1 MSFNFAYLSGG
12 KLYLKLGLANVQTIV
27 SEFGQAVQQ
36 RELQMQRRNS
46 WKQKNM
52 AADFMSG
59 GMSQDPKPDRSILPV
74 AVQGVCP
81 TSADRLLYTLE
92 AGEVG
97 GIFTIER
104 FGGVSIDVIGQAA
117 VPERHQKTREKR
129 LFHSADFK
137 VDRVDF
143 NPEYQL
149 IACAAIAKDGSA
161 NIATMPVNSVHLA
174 QVTEGDSLDLAPKW
188 IPGFRRAIVFQSAG
202 IGRDGAGGIV
212 EQKHSTIEQLDL
224 DRQEVI
230 TLASDPKYD
239 LLSPQM
245 AADGTLY
252 YIRRPYRPLRQ
263 RVSLSQIVKDA
274 LFIPARLLTAI
285 FEWLNFFTRRHT
297 GKSLLAVP
305 QLPERINSHQVL
317 FLGRLVDVGTEVER
331 NRRFGDADSPAL
343 VPRSWELIEQYP
355 HREPKVIA
363 RGVVAFDVGQSG
375 QIIYSNG
382 SAVYGMSPGSV
393 AQRLVVIGAASQD
406 ENRPIEQVV
415 ILDRDNHLN

>member
-12 KLYLKLGLANVQTIV
+12 KLYLKLGQATVQTIV
-27 SEFGQAVQQ
+27 SEFGAAVQQ
-36 RELQMQRRNS
+36 RESQRQRRDG
-46 WKQKNM
+46 WKQKSVTANLM
-52 AADFMSG
+52 PAGMSG
-59 GMSQDPKPDRSILPV
+59 ALKSDRSHVPV

-81 TSADRLLYTLE
+81 TGADRLLYTLE

-97 GIFTIER
+97 GIFTLER
-104 FGGVSIDVIGQAA
+104 FVTPAA
-117 VPERHQKTREKR
+117 ISEVKAPAPRQQPKEKR

-137 VDRVDF
+137 IDRVDF

-149 IACAAIAKDGSA
+149 IACAAIGKDGAA
-161 NIATMPVNSVHLA
+161 NIATMPVNAVHLA

-202 IGRDGAGGIV
+202 IGRDGAGYIV
-212 EQKHSTIEQLDL
+212 EQKHSTIEQLDV

-245 AADGTLY
+245 TADGTLY

-263 RVSLSQIVKDA
+263 RVKFSQLLKEAV
-274 LFIPARLLTAI
+274 LMPARLLAAVLQ
-285 FEWLNFFTRRHT
+285 WLNFFTHRHT
-297 GKSLLAVP
+297 GASLLAVP
-305 QLPERINSHQVL
+305 QQSVVPSQQMS
-317 FLGRLVDVGTEVER
+317 FLGRLVDVGAEMTR
-331 NRRFGDADSPAL
+331 NRRFGDPDSPAL
-343 VPRSWELIEQYP
+343 VPRSWELIEQFP

-363 RGVVAFDVGQSG
+363 QGVVAYDVGLNG
-375 QIIYSNG
+375 QIVYSNG
-382 SAVYGMSPGSV
+382 SAVYGVLPGG
-393 AQRLVVIGAASQD
+393 QIERLVVVGAAREEQY
-406 ENRPIEQVV
+406 PIEQVV

>member
-12 KLYLKLGLANVQTIV
+12 RLYLKLGQATVQSIA
-27 SEFGQAVQQ
+27 SEFGQAAQQ
-36 RELQMQRRNS
+36 RGFEMQRRNG
-46 WKQKNM
+46 WKQKNLSAFM
-52 AADFMSG
+52 PGMSG
-59 GMSQDPKPDRSILPV
+59 DLQQQDRSRVDACSTIVPV

-81 TSADRLLYTLE
+81 TGADRLLYTLE

-97 GIFTIER
+97 GIFTLER
-104 FGGVSIDVIGQAA
+104 F
-117 VPERHQKTREKR
+117 VPINISGTSPPEYPQKTKEKR

-143 NPEYQL
+143 HPDYQL
-149 IACAAIAKDGSA
+149 IACATIGKDGTA
-161 NIATMPVNSVHLA
+161 NIATMPVNAVQLE

-202 IGRDGAGGIV
+202 ICRDRTGEIV

-263 RVSLSQIVKDA
+263 PVRFSQTLTTAI
-274 LFIPARLLTAI
+274 LIPIRLLRAI
-285 FEWLNFFTRRHT
+285 CEWFNFFTRRHI
-297 GKSLLAVP
+297 GISLLPSP
-305 QLPERINSHQVL
+305 QRQPLKTQQTL
-317 FLGRLVDVGTEVER
+317 FLGRLVDVGSQIQR

-343 VPRSWELIEQYP
+343 VPRSWELIEQCP

-363 RGVVAFDVGQSG
+363 RGVLAFDVGSDG
-375 QIIYSNG
+375 QLVYSNG
-382 SAVYGMSPGSV
+382 SAVYGVLPGGV
-393 AQRLVVIGAASQD
+393 AQRLVVD
-406 ENRPIEQVV
+406 RPIDQVV

>member
-12 KLYLKLGLANVQTIV
+12 RLYLKLGAATAQAIA
-27 SEFGQAVQQ
+27 SEFGRAAQQ
-36 RELQMQRRNS
+36 RGLELQRRNG
-46 WKQKNM
+46 WKQKNLSASLM
-52 AADFMSG
+52 PNGISGDVQQQDRLRVETAAG
-59 GMSQDPKPDRSILPV
+59 IVPV

-81 TSADRLLYTLE
+81 TGADRLLYTLA

-97 GIFTIER
+97 GIFTLER
-104 FGGVSIDVIGQAA
+104 FVPVNISGGSPAEQHQQA
-117 VPERHQKTREKR
+117 KEKR

-143 NPEYQL
+143 HPDYQL
-149 IACAAIAKDGSA
+149 IACATIGKDGTA
-161 NIATMPVNSVHLA
+161 NIATMPVNAVQLE
-174 QVTEGDSLDLAPKW
+174 QVTEGDSIDLAPKW

-202 IGRDGAGGIV
+202 IGRDSMGAIV
-212 EQKHSTIEQLDL
+212 EQKHSTIEQLDI

-245 AADGTLY
+245 TADGTLY
-252 YIRRPYRPLRQ
+252 YIRRPYRSLQQ
-263 RVSLSQIVKDA
+263 RMSLSQLIKEA
-274 LFIPARLLTAI
+274 ILSPARLLRAI
-285 FEWLNFFTRRHT
+285 CEWLNLFTRSHT
-297 GKSLLAVP
+297 GKSLIPLPPLAH
-305 QLPERINSHQVL
+305 SHAQQMV
-317 FLGRLVDVGTEVER
+317 FLGRAIDVGTQIER

-355 HREPKVIA
+355 HREPKTIG
-363 RGVVAFDVGQSG
+363 RGVLAFDVGANG

-382 SAVYGMSPGSV
+382 SAVYGVLPGGV
-393 AQRLVVIGAASQD
+393 AQRLVVD
-406 ENRPIEQVV
+406 RPISQVV

>member
-12 KLYLKLGLANVQTIV
+12 KLYLKLGQANVQTIV
-27 SEFGQAVQQ
+27 SEFGEAVQQ
-36 RELQMQRRNS
+36 RELQMQRRNG
-46 WKQKNM
+46 WKQKNL
-52 AADFMSG
+52 ATNFMPV
-59 GMSQDPKPDRSILPV
+59 GMSTDPKQERSSVPV

-81 TSADRLLYTLE
+81 TSADRLLYTLA

-97 GIFTIER
+97 GIFALER
-104 FGGVSIDVIGQAA
+104 LGVSIDTIGQDP
-117 VPERHQKTREKR
+117 VPAHPQKTREKR

-149 IACAAIAKDGSA
+149 IACAAICKDGSS
-161 NIATMPVNSVHLA
+161 NIATMPAHSVHLM

-202 IGRDGAGGIV
+202 ISRNGAGQIV
-212 EQKHSTIEQLDL
+212 EQKHSTIEQLDI

-245 AADGTLY
+245 AADGSLY
-252 YIRRPYRPLRQ
+252 YIRRPYLPLRQ
-263 RVSLSQIVKDA
+263 RVRFSQLITETLS
-274 LFIPARLLTAI
+274 IPGRLLTAI

-297 GKSLLAVP
+297 GRSLLVMP
-305 QLPERINSHQVL
+305 QLSEQLNSQQML
-317 FLGRLVDVGTEVER
+317 LLGRLVDVGAEIDR
-331 NRRFGDADSPAL
+331 NRRFGDADSPSL
-343 VPRSWELIEQYP
+343 VPRSWELIEQFP

-363 RGVVAFDVGQSG
+363 QGVVAFDVGQSG
-375 QIIYSNG
+375 QIVYSNG
-382 SAVYGMSPGSV
+382 SAVYGVFPGGV
-393 AQRLVVIGAASQD
+393 AQRLVVD
-406 ENRPIEQVV
+406 RPIEQVV
-415 ILDRDNHLN
+415 ILDRDNQLN

>member
-12 KLYLKLGLANVQTIV
+12 RLYLKLGQATVQTIV

-36 RELQMQRRNS
+36 RESQMQRRNG
-46 WKQKNM
+46 WKQKNV
-52 AADFMSG
+52 AANFIPAGMSG
-59 GMSQDPKPDRSILPV
+59 DVNQQDRSSIPV

-97 GIFTIER
+97 GIFTLER
-104 FGGVSIDVIGQAA
+104 FAA
-117 VPERHQKTREKR
+117 SLKDRQQTKEKR

-143 NPEYQL
+143 HPEHQL
-149 IACAAIAKDGSA
+149 IACAAIGKDGTA
-161 NIATMPVNSVHLA
+161 NIATMPVNAVRLE
-174 QVTEGDSLDLAPKW
+174 QVTEGDSIDLAPKW

-202 IGRDGAGGIV
+202 IGRDGAGDVV
-212 EQKHSTIEQLDL
+212 EQRHSTIEQLDL

-239 LLSPQM
+239 LLSPKM
-245 AADGTLY
+245 TADGILY
-252 YIRRPYRPLRQ
+252 YIRRPYRSLRQ
-263 RVSLSQIVKDA
+263 RVPFSQIIKDA
-274 LFIPARLLTAI
+274 ILIPLRLLTAI

-305 QLPERINSHQVL
+305 QLQQVKAHQML
-317 FLGRLVDVGTEVER
+317 FLGRLVDVGTEIER

-343 VPRSWELIEQYP
+343 VPRSWELIQQHP
-355 HREPKVIA
+355 HREPQVIGH
-363 RGVVAFDVGQSG
+363 GVLAFDVGLDG
-375 QIIYSNG
+375 QIVYSNG
-382 SAVYGMSPGSV
+382 SAVYGLLPGGV
-393 AQRLVVIGAASQD
+393 AQRLIVDRSID
-406 ENRPIEQVV
+406 QVV
-415 ILDRDNHLN
+415 LLDRENHLN

>member
-12 KLYLKLGLANVQTIV
+12 KLYLKLGQATVQTIV
-27 SEFGQAVQQ
+27 SELGAAVQQ
-36 RELQMQRRNS
+36 RESQMQRRNG
-46 WKQKNM
+46 WKQKSISANFM
-52 AADFMSG
+52 PAGMSG
-59 GMSQDPKPDRSILPV
+59 ALKQERSSVPV

-81 TSADRLLYTLE
+81 TGADRLLYTLE

-97 GIFTIER
+97 GIFTLER
-104 FGGVSIDVIGQAA
+104 FVTPVAIGETKAPTPRQQ
-117 VPERHQKTREKR
+117 PKEKR

-137 VDRVDF
+137 IDRVDF

-149 IACAAIAKDGSA
+149 IACAAIGKDGAA
-161 NIATMPVNSVHLA
+161 NIATMPVNAVHLA

-202 IGRDGAGGIV
+202 IGRDGAGYIV
-212 EQKHSTIEQLDL
+212 EQKHSTIEQLDI

-245 AADGTLY
+245 TADGTLY

-263 RVSLSQIVKDA
+263 RVRFSQLLKEAV
-274 LFIPARLLTAI
+274 LIPSRLLAAVVQ
-285 FEWLNFFTRRHT
+285 WLNFFTHRHT
-297 GKSLLAVP
+297 GASLLAVP
-305 QLPERINSHQVL
+305 QRSALPSQQIS
-317 FLGRLVDVGTEVER
+317 FLGRLVDVGAEMDR
-331 NRRFGDADSPAL
+331 NRRFGDPDSPAL
-343 VPRSWELIEQYP
+343 VPRSWELIEQFP

-363 RGVVAFDVGQSG
+363 QGVVAFDVGIDG
-375 QIIYSNG
+375 QLVYSNG
-382 SAVYGMSPGSV
+382 SAVFGVLPGGGIE
-393 AQRLVVIGAASQD
+393 RLVVVGAAREEQ
-406 ENRPIEQVV
+406 RPIEQVV

>member
-12 KLYLKLGLANVQTIV
+12 RLYLKLGQANVQTII

-36 RELQMQRRNS
+36 REAQMQRRNG
-46 WKQKNM
+46 WKQKNTT
-52 AADFMSG
+52 AKFTLA
-59 GMSQDPKPDRSILPV
+59 GMSPDAQEERPQVPI

-97 GIFTIER
+97 GIFTLER
-104 FGGVSIDVIGQAA
+104 FAAGINLGGVAA
-117 VPERHQKTREKR
+117 PESRQQTKEKR

-143 NPEYQL
+143 QPEYQL
-149 IACAAIAKDGSA
+149 IACAAIGKDGTA
-161 NIATMPVNSVHLA
+161 NIATMPVNAVHLA
-174 QVTEGDSLDLAPKW
+174 QVTEGDSIDLAPKW

-202 IGRDGAGGIV
+202 IGRDGAGRIV

-245 AADGTLY
+245 TADGVLY
-252 YIRRPYRPLRQ
+252 YIRRPYRSLRQ
-263 RVSLSQIVKDA
+263 RARFSQVLKDTFSIPVR
-274 LFIPARLLTAI
+274 LFVAVLA
-285 FEWLNFFTRRHT
+285 WLNFFTRSHT
-297 GKSLLAVP
+297 GTSLLPVTQVP
-305 QLPERINSHQVL
+305 QHVSRQQLLV
-317 FLGRLVDVGTEVER
+317 LGRLVDVGTEMER
-331 NRRFGDADSPAL
+331 NRRFGDPDSPSL

-355 HREPKVIA
+355 HREPTVIGQ
-363 RGVVAFDVGQSG
+363 GVLAFDVGADG
-375 QIIYSNG
+375 QIVYSNG
-382 SAVYGMSPGSV
+382 SAVYGTIPGGV
-393 AQRLVVIGAASQD
+393 TQRLVVD
-406 ENRPIEQVV
+406 RPIEQVV
-415 ILDRDNHLN
+415 LLDLDNHLN

>member
-12 KLYLKLGLANVQTIV
+12 RLYLKLGQATVQTIV

-36 RELQMQRRNS
+36 RESQMQRRNG

-52 AADFMSG
+52 AANFMPAGMSG
-59 GMSQDPKPDRSILPV
+59 DAQSQDRSNVPI

-97 GIFTIER
+97 GIFTLER
-104 FGGVSIDVIGQAA
+104 FALPVND
-117 VPERHQKTREKR
+117 RQKTKEKR

-143 NPEYQL
+143 HPEYQL
-149 IACAAIAKDGSA
+149 IACATIGKDGTA
-161 NIATMPVNSVHLA
+161 NIATMPVNAVRLE
-174 QVTEGDSLDLAPKW
+174 QVTEGDSIDLAPKW

-202 IGRDGAGGIV
+202 ISRDGAGCAI
-212 EQKHSTIEQLDL
+212 EQRHSTIEQLDL

-230 TLASDPKYD
+230 TLASDPRYD
-239 LLSPQM
+239 LLSPKM
-245 AADGTLY
+245 TADGTLY

-263 RVSLSQIVKDA
+263 RVPFAQIFKEA
-274 LFIPARLLTAI
+274 ILMPLRLLIAI

-297 GKSLLAVP
+297 GRSLLAVP
-305 QLPERINSHQVL
+305 QLQQVKNHQML
-317 FLGRLVDVGTEVER
+317 FLGRLVDVGTEIER

-355 HREPKVIA
+355 HREPKVIGH
-363 RGVVAFDVGQSG
+363 GVLAFDVGLDG
-375 QIIYSNG
+375 QIVYSNG
-382 SAVYGMSPGSV
+382 SAVYGVLPGGV
-393 AQRLVVIGAASQD
+393 AQRLIVDRS
-406 ENRPIEQVV
+406 IEQVV
-415 ILDRDNHLN
+415 LLDRDNHLN

>member
-12 KLYLKLGLANVQTIV
+12 RLYLKLGQATVQTIV

-36 RELQMQRRNS
+36 REAQMRRRNG
-46 WKQKNM
+46 WKQKNV
-52 AADFMSG
+52 AANFMPTG
-59 GMSQDPKPDRSILPV
+59 DLKQQARSNVSV

-97 GIFTIER
+97 GIFTLDR
-104 FGGVSIDVIGQAA
+104 LGVSIDVGGAA
-117 VPERHQKTREKR
+117 PLESRPKTREKR

-137 VDRVDF
+137 IDRVDF
-143 NPEYQL
+143 HPEYQL
-149 IACAAIAKDGSA
+149 IACAAIGKDGIA
-161 NIATMPVNSVHLA
+161 NIATMPVNSVHL
-174 QVTEGDSLDLAPKW
+174 QHVTEGDSLDLAPKW

-202 IGRDGAGGIV
+202 IGRDATGCII
-212 EQKHSTIEQLDL
+212 EHKHSTIEQLDI

-230 TLASDPKYD
+230 TLASDPRYD

-245 AADGTLY
+245 AEDGTLY

-263 RVSLSQIVKDA
+263 RVRFSQTLKDA
-274 LFIPARLLTAI
+274 LLIPLRLSIAL
-285 FEWLNFFTRRHT
+285 FEWLNYFTRRHT
-297 GKSLLAVP
+297 GKSLLALP
-305 QLPERINSHQVL
+305 QLQRSTAQQML
-317 FLGRLVDVGTEVER
+317 FLGRFVDVGAEIAR

-363 RGVVAFDVGQSG
+363 QGVLAFDVGQDG
-375 QIIYSNG
+375 RVVYSNG
-382 SAVYGMSPGSV
+382 SAVYGIQPGGV
-393 AQRLVVIGAASQD
+393 AERLVVD
-406 ENRPIEQVV
+406 CPIEQVV